1 MDSMRY
7 ALELMAKQ
15 PADAKDVMTKDELVE
30 SIESTLSALGTTVD
44 DAELNKYVQDKWNKL
59 IGNGTKD
66 KTKE

>member
-1 MDSMRY
+1 MRY

-30 SIESTLSALGTTVD
+30 SIESTLSALGTTGD
-44 DAELNKYVQDKWNKL
+44 DAEQNKYVQDKWNKL

>member
-30 SIESTLSALGTTVD
+30 SIESTLSALSTTGD
-44 DAELNKYVQDKWNKL
+44 DAELNKYVQDKWHQL

-66 KTKE
+66 KTKK